1 MPAFFYLLLF
11 LWVPSIL
18 VIGTMVFMVS
28 RQGEHQAEERLQEDL
43 EIIGRSIEGS
53 LRHAM
58 LRGDLLS
65 ASEALNSIFSF
76 SRLYGAYLFN
86 ADGQLLLQTGEPR
99 SYRQR
104 DDLSE
109 LARSPEAYGDYDEI
123 EGTWTY
129 SFFVPLQDDFG
140 RPVGLLQI
148 SRRQEDIDSAI
159 ADFRLQMILLVALG
173 IVLLC
178 LIMILGYQAA
188 FGRRIQHLRQTMRKV
203 SEGLSGQRVQ
213 PAGPREIAEL
223 GESFNEMLD
232 SIERVQQKVR
242 DKQEMEDMLRQRLVR
257 SQRLASM
264 GQMASIL
271 THELG
276 GPLSAIDAHAQLGL
290 RKVEDAEPARSFQ
303 GVRDEVRRMA
313 TFIQQ
318 VVDFGKGQKGE
329 SSEYRPS
336 DLLESAVRRA
346 RAAVGETETPVRVE
360 GSAGASVLG
369 YAFRVELAVKNL
381 IQNGLQWARSE
392 VHVEFESSEDGIL
405 YRISDD
411 GPGVAPELRDVLFE
425 PFTTTNQ
432 SAQSS
437 GLGLSLVRQVADEH
451 DGWVRYRW
459 NESEQRGGFEL
470 FLPALRKPENPT

>member
-1 MPAFFYLLLF
+1 
-11 LWVPSIL
+11 
-18 VIGTMVFMVS
+18 MVFMVS

-148 SRRQEDIDSAI
+148 SRRQEDIDSAV
-159 ADFRLQMILLVALG
+159 ADFRLQMILLVTLG

-178 LIMILGYQAA
+178 LIMIIGYQVA
-188 FGRRIQHLRQTMRKV
+188 FGRRIAHLRQTMRRV
-203 SEGLSGQRVQ
+203 SDGLSGQRVE

-232 SIERVQQKVR
+232 SIEQAQQKIR
-242 DKQEMEDMLRQRLVR
+242 DKQEMEDLLRQRLVR

-290 RKVEDAEPARSFQ
+290 RKVGEAEPARYFQ
-303 GVRDEVRRMA
+303 GVRDEVRRMTA
-313 TFIQQ
+313 FIQQ

-329 SSEYRPS
+329 SSEYRPA
-336 DLLESAVRRA
+336 DLIESAIRRA
-346 RAAVGETETPVRVE
+346 RAAVGKSDTPVRIE
-360 GSAGASVLG
+360 GDADASVPG

-381 IQNGLQWARSE
+381 IQNGLQWANSE
-392 VHVEFESSEDGIL
+392 VEVHFESREDGIL

-411 GPGVAPELRDVLFE
+411 GPGVTPELRDVLFE
-425 PFTTTNQ
+425 PFTTTQ
-432 SAQSS
+432 HSVQSS

-451 DGWVRYRW
+451 DGWVAYRW
-459 NESEQRGGFEL
+459 SESKGRGAFEL
-470 FLPALRKPENPT
+470 FLPALSETKEKS

>member
-1 MPAFFYLLLF
+1 
-11 LWVPSIL
+11 
-18 VIGTMVFMVS
+18 MVS

-58 LRGDLLS
+58 SRGDLLS

-104 DDLSE
+104 DDLRA
-109 LARSPEAYGDYDEI
+109 LARSPEAYGDYDDI
-123 EGTWTY
+123 DGTWTY

-140 RPVGLLQI
+140 RPIGLLQI
-148 SRRQEDIDSAI
+148 SRRQEDIDSAV
-159 ADFRLQMILLVALG
+159 ADFRLQMVLLVALG

-178 LIMILGYQAA
+178 LIMIVGYQMA
-188 FGRRIQHLRQTMRKV
+188 FGRRIHHLQQTMRRV
-203 SEGLSGQRVQ
+203 SSGLSGQRVQ

-232 SIERVQQKVR
+232 SIEQAQHKIRA
-242 DKQEMEDMLRQRLVR
+242 KQEMEDMLRQRLVR

-290 RKVEDAEPARSFQ
+290 RKVGESDASRSFL
-303 GVRDEVRRMA
+303 GVREEVRRMTA
-313 TFIQQ
+313 FIQQ
-318 VVDFGKGQKGE
+318 VVDFGRGQKGE
-329 SSEYRPS
+329 RSEYRPGE
-336 DLLESAVRRA
+336 LIESAIRRA
-346 RAAVGETETPVRVE
+346 RFAVGERGIPVHLE
-360 GSAGASVLG
+360 GDAQTKVNG

-381 IQNGLQWARSE
+381 IQNGMQWAKSWVRVSYYPHE
-392 VHVEFESSEDGIL
+392 NGIL

-411 GPGVAPELRDVLFE
+411 GPGVAEQVRDVLFE
-425 PFTTTNQ
+425 PFTTM
-432 SAQSS
+432 SGSSQSS

-451 DGWVRYRW
+451 DGWVRYKW
-459 NESEQRGGFEL
+459 DDEMCSGSFEL
-470 FLPALRKPENPT
+470 FLPSDENTDKDA